1 MTHTTP
7 PALYS
12 GEIPTSEVIAQLKA
26 QIAQKDKAL
35 EYVSRVAHAYW
46 PKEHTT
52 TSSVHRGWVIEQAD
66 KALALT
72 PASLAAENRP
82 LYVVTH
88 EGAKPILYAALEADM
103 ARIDKL
109 ESLSIQMGQADWRIT
124 TAPGQQHCI
133 AIRTGHKHAFPSLRA
148 AIDAIG
154 GNNE

>member
-52 TSSVHRGWVIEQAD
+52 TSSVHR
-66 KALALT
+66 
-72 PASLAAENRP
+72 
-82 LYVVTH
+82 
-88 EGAKPILYAALEADM
+88 
-103 ARIDKL
+103 
-109 ESLSIQMGQADWRIT
+109 
-124 TAPGQQHCI
+124 
-133 AIRTGHKHAFPSLRA
+133 
-148 AIDAIG
+148 
-154 GNNE
+154 